1 MVQLEMQVEGLPNN
15 QTDMVNPDFA
25 MVAQAMGFKGITVTD
40 PTKVENALE
49 EAFIHDGPVLVSVFT
64 NPQALAMPP
73 KMEFDQM
80 KGYALSISKMI
91 LGGRMDEVLEMVKT
105 NYKHLKEVL

>member
-1 MVQLEMQVEGLPNN
+1 MFLYS
-15 QTDMVNPDFA
+15 
-25 MVAQAMGFKGITVTD
+25 
-40 PTKVENALE
+40 
-49 EAFIHDGPVLVSVFT
+49 LVSVFT

-91 LGGRMDEVLEMVKT
+91 LSGRMDEVLEMVKT
-105 NYKHLKEVL
+105 NYKHMKEVL